1 MKRIKNLTVT
11 VTYTVCL
18 SDIEVNEKVF
28 DAIKALAYR
37 GYVDCNNEQMDTAFD
52 WFGDNIYETDSC
64 DWECEIKEMEEYEN
78 EQGNTD
84 N

>member
-1 MKRIKNLTVT
+1 MT
-11 VTYTVCL
+11 VTYTVGL

-28 DAIKALAYR
+28 DAIKALADR
-37 GYVDCNNEQMDTAFD
+37 GYVDCDNEQVDTAFE
-52 WFGDNIYETDSC
+52 WFGNNIDENDSC
-64 DWECEIKEMEEYEN
+64 DWKCEVEEMEEYEN